1 MSQFKIAMKKDSM
14 RKNKKLVI
22 NIALG
27 KEGQCLNHD
36 LGSLREEKESYES
49 SERLRDVVQKVCSKA
64 DQNLG
69 SSRGEKDRFE
79 SESRKDV
86 FQRVCS
92 KAGEIDSSIDDHST
106 LRDGMMREVDVGTG
120 LSGALNRLRE
130 QGTFKGESKLV
141 IGVKDNHEGDR
152 FRDGFKDIHIQR
164 VDKWGKTL
172 TQKEAYRALC
182 HGFHGKQ
189 PGKRKQEKRKKKQE
203 DKSKQMESSERAVER
218 MREVHAVLK
227 SPYIVL

>member
-22 NIALG
+22 NIALD

-36 LGSLREEKESYES
+36 LGSLREEKESSES
-49 SERLRDVVQKVCSKA
+49 SERLRDM
-64 DQNLG
+64 D
-69 SSRGEKDRFE
+69 
-79 SESRKDV
+79 
-86 FQRVCS
+86 QRVCS
-92 KAGEIDSSIDDHST
+92 KAGEIDNSTDDHSS

-141 IGVKDNHEGDR
+141 VGVKDNHEGDR
-152 FRDGFKDIHIQR
+152 FKDGFKDIHFQR

-189 PGKRKQEKRKKKQE
+189 PGKRKQEKRKKKQK